1 MILDDLEEI
10 NQIDSSNMIDELT
23 RFPEQIKEIVDNLKE
38 ASFPKIYNI
47 KNIIISGMGGS
58 AISGDILNKYLR
70 NKLSIPVFVNRYYDL
85 PKWANKN
92 TLVIAQSYSGNT
104 EETLSA
110 FKHAYEKNCNII
122 AITSGGKLS
131 EYSSKRN
138 IFNIK
143 IPSGYPPRTATGYL
157 LFSALISLKKIGLY
171 QHNIESD
178 IEESIQITKELLS
191 EINENIPLNENL
203 AKQIASK
210 INDTIPQIYGWG
222 IYEPI
227 AKRWATQFNENS
239 KVISRYGFV
248 TECNHNDME
257 GWGQNPKVTK
267 QFTCILLRDKKL
279 ESISF
284 NTRLNFMIKL
294 FNDAAANVIEVNIN
308 GKCGLAK
315 LMYSMYLGDFISFY
329 HAVLRN
335 VDPTPVTVISQLKD
349 ELMKI

>member
-1 MILDDLEEI
+1 MILDDVKAI
-10 NQIDSSNMIDELT
+10 NQIDSSNMIDKLT
-23 RFPEQIKEIVDNLKE
+23 GFPDQIKEIVNILKE
-38 ASFPKIYNI
+38 ESFPKIYNI

-58 AISGDILNKYLR
+58 AISGDILSMYLR
-70 NKLSIPVFVNRYYDL
+70 NKLSIPIFVNRYYDL

-92 TLVIAQSYSGNT
+92 TLLIAQSYSGNT
-104 EETLSA
+104 EEILSA
-110 FKHAYEKNCNII
+110 CKHAYEKNCNII
-122 AITSGGKLS
+122 AITSGGKLL
-131 EYSSKRN
+131 EYSNKRN

-143 IPSGYPPRTATGYL
+143 IPTGYPPRTATGYL

-171 QHNIESD
+171 QHNSEND
-178 IEESIQITKELLS
+178 IKESIQITQELLS
-191 EINENIPLNENL
+191 EINENIPTNENQ
-203 AKQIASK
+203 AKQIALK

-248 TECNHNDME
+248 TECNHNDI
-257 GWGQNPKVTK
+257 K

-279 ESISF
+279 ESISM

-329 HAVLRN
+329 HAILRN
-335 VDPTPVTVISQLKD
+335 MDPTPVPVISQLKD
-349 ELMKI
+349 ELEKI